1 MATYYGYQE
10 REDPTKSM
18 IDWAGITKDITDGIY
33 AENKRREEEKF
44 TLDENY
50 IKQLNELNEYSQGL
64 NPSVN
69 QAMLGYIQNYRDYL
83 LQNHKMMKQGIISV
97 NDSKLAKQGAQDSF
111 NNLNNVVKGVNGK
124 LEELQKAGGAL
135 NDDQMKDL
143 TQLME
148 FKDQQLLIDPKTG
161 MASLARRNED
171 GTVDKNSIVPVG
183 AAYQMFTPYEQKSVN
198 DMVQGEI
205 KGLAQWT
212 EADSPY
218 KSISDLR
225 DNKDYKGW
233 MDGTL
238 EVMMADQRT
247 TASLGASLGLLKSGE
262 LVKKNSG
269 GVITYELTDTGR
281 DKVKEALRQA
291 IEVRVDREVKMK
303 ESIHQRQ
310 QGTAKARTA
319 EEVYNESYDLSEFN
333 PSTMNKLN
341 GRKIS
346 RTVDGKTTTVVL
358 GPALKDGNDLVIVD
372 QNNRPIERITID
384 PNNPDSA
391 RRLIAGYVNSGDI
404 AATEGLWKQGRST
417 GYSGDPFEP
426 AESSEFID
434 KYEIMPSD
442 PKGAVGFLRREP
454 AIANSDVIEVNTSGL
469 FNNGVEII
477 DKINKK
483 VIGRYFIGN
492 NPEQKKQFIEKLK
505 EYGIDIGR
513 IPTPPELQNRTKSEG
528 DESTETNKTT
538 SVTGG
543 NARQVQ

>member
-1 MATYYGYQE
+1 MATYYGYKE

-33 AENKRREEEKF
+33 AESKRREEEKF

-69 QAMLGYIQNYRDYL
+69 QAMLGYVQNYRNYL
-83 LQNHKMMKQGIISV
+83 LENHKMMKAGVISV
-97 NDSKLAKQGAQDSF
+97 NDSKLAKQGAKDSF

-124 LEELQKAGGAL
+124 LEELQKAGGKL
-135 NDDQMKDL
+135 NDDQMNDL
-143 TQLME
+143 AQLME
-148 FKDQQLLIDPKTG
+148 FKDQQLLIDPKSG

-205 KGLAQWT
+205 KGIGQWT
-212 EADSPY
+212 ESPDAY
-218 KSISDLR
+218 TSISDLR
-225 DNKDYKGW
+225 NNPEYEKW

-238 EVMMADQRT
+238 TVMMADQRT
-247 TASLGASLGLLKSGE
+247 TASLGASLNLLESGE

-281 DKVKEALRQA
+281 NKVKEALRQA

-310 QGTAKARTA
+310 QGTTGGRKA

-341 GRKIS
+341 GRKVS

-372 QNNRPIERITID
+372 QNNRPLERITID
-384 PNNPDSA
+384 PNNPDAA

-513 IPTPPELQNRTKSEG
+513 IPTPPELRNRTKSE
-528 DESTETNKTT
+528 DDKSPETKKTT

>member
-1 MATYYGYQE
+1 MATYYGYKE

-33 AENKRREEEKF
+33 AESKRREEEKF

-69 QAMLGYIQNYRDYL
+69 QAMLGYVQNYRNYL
-83 LQNHKMMKQGIISV
+83 LENHKMMKAGVISV
-97 NDSKLAKQGAQDSF
+97 NDSKLAKQGAKDSF
-111 NNLNNVVKGVNGK
+111 NNLNNVVKGVNSK

-143 TQLME
+143 AQLME
-148 FKDQQLLIDPKTG
+148 FKDQQLLIDPKSG

-205 KGLAQWT
+205 KGLGQWT

-225 DNKDYKGW
+225 NNKDYSGW

-238 EVMMADQRT
+238 EAMIADQRT
-247 TASLGASLGLLKSGE
+247 TASLGASLNLLESGE

-269 GVITYELTDTGR
+269 GVITYELTTTGK
-281 DKVKEALRQA
+281 DKVREALKQA

-303 ESIHQRQ
+303 ESLKDKPAPLNDQ
-310 QGTAKARTA
+310 KAVQ
-319 EEVYNESYDLSEFN
+319 VYNESIRLARFDKDAME
-333 PSTMNKLN
+333 KLK
-341 GRKIS
+341 GQV
-346 RTVDGKTTTVVL
+346 VDGKVV
-358 GPALKDGNDLVIVD
+358 GDVDKNGNNLVIYD
-372 QNNRPIERITID
+372 
-384 PNNPDSA
+384 
-391 RRLIAGYVNSGDI
+391 
-404 AATEGLWKQGRST
+404 TEGNLLRQYNINSDNEDRIAESLALLVMPDAQSADTQQLFVRGREL
-417 GYSGDPFEP
+417 GYSGGEVKV
-426 AESSEFID
+426 AESSKDYVNILETAPINEDEFVRFLENQPEFKNSNLKIETQGAGID
-434 KYEIMPSD
+434 RVKISTKQDDDLGSYDTDD
-442 PKGAVGFLRREP
+442 PLQRKQ
-454 AIANSDVIEVNTSGL
+454 L
-469 FNNGVEII
+469 F
-477 DKINKK
+477 D
-483 VIGRYFIGN
+483 
-492 NPEQKKQFIEKLK
+492 KLK
-505 EYGIDIGR
+505 ELGLNFPQVRRPKGLVVSEERFPQPDK
-513 IPTPPELQNRTKSEG
+513 TPEQDKNTDP
-528 DESTETNKTT
+528 
-538 SVTGG
+538 VTGG

>member
-1 MATYYGYQE
+1 
-10 REDPTKSM
+10 
-18 IDWAGITKDITDGIY
+18 
-33 AENKRREEEKF
+33 
-44 TLDENY
+44 
-50 IKQLNELNEYSQGL
+50 
-64 NPSVN
+64 
-69 QAMLGYIQNYRDYL
+69 MLGYVQNYRNYL
-83 LQNHKMMKQGIISV
+83 LENHKMMKAGVISV
-97 NDSKLAKQGAQDSF
+97 NDSKLAKQGAKDSF

-124 LEELQKAGGAL
+124 LEELQKAGGKL
-135 NDDQMKDL
+135 NDDQMNDL
-143 TQLME
+143 AQLME
-148 FKDQQLLIDPKTG
+148 FKDQQLLIDPKSG

-205 KGLAQWT
+205 KGIGQWT
-212 EADSPY
+212 ESPDAY
-218 KSISDLR
+218 TSISDLR
-225 DNKDYKGW
+225 NNPEYEKW

-238 EVMMADQRT
+238 TVMMADQRT
-247 TASLGASLGLLKSGE
+247 TASLGASLNLLESGE

>member
-1 MATYYGYQE
+1 MATYYGYKE

-33 AENKRREEEKF
+33 AESKRREEEKF

-69 QAMLGYIQNYRDYL
+69 QAMLGYVQNYRNYL
-83 LQNHKMMKQGIISV
+83 LENHKMMKAGVISV
-97 NDSKLAKQGAQDSF
+97 NDSKLAKQGAKDSF
-111 NNLNNVVKGVNGK
+111 NNLNNVVKGVNSK

-143 TQLME
+143 AQLME
-148 FKDQQLLIDPKTG
+148 FKDQQLLIDPKSG

-205 KGLAQWT
+205 KGLGQWT

-225 DNKDYKGW
+225 NNKDYSGW

-238 EVMMADQRT
+238 EAMMADQRT
-247 TASLGASLGLLKSGE
+247 TASLGASLNLLESGE

-269 GVITYELTDTGR
+269 GVITYELTTTGK
-281 DKVKEALRQA
+281 DKVREALKQA

-303 ESIHQRQ
+303 ESLKDKPAPLNDQ
-310 QGTAKARTA
+310 KAVQ
-319 EEVYNESYDLSEFN
+319 VYNESIRLARFDKDAME
-333 PSTMNKLN
+333 KLK
-341 GRKIS
+341 GQV
-346 RTVDGKTTTVVL
+346 VDGKVV
-358 GPALKDGNDLVIVD
+358 GDVDKNGNNLVIYD
-372 QNNRPIERITID
+372 
-384 PNNPDSA
+384 
-391 RRLIAGYVNSGDI
+391 
-404 AATEGLWKQGRST
+404 TEGNLLRQYNINSDNEDRIAESLALLVMPDAQSADTQQLFVRGREL
-417 GYSGDPFEP
+417 GYSGGEVKV
-426 AESSEFID
+426 AESSKDYVNILETAPINEDEFVRFLENQPEFKNSNLKIETQGAGID
-434 KYEIMPSD
+434 RVKISTKQDDDLGSYDTDD
-442 PKGAVGFLRREP
+442 PLQRKQ
-454 AIANSDVIEVNTSGL
+454 L
-469 FNNGVEII
+469 F
-477 DKINKK
+477 D
-483 VIGRYFIGN
+483 
-492 NPEQKKQFIEKLK
+492 KLK
-505 EYGIDIGR
+505 ELGLNFPQVRRPKGLVVSEERFPQPDK
-513 IPTPPELQNRTKSEG
+513 TPEQDKNTDP
-528 DESTETNKTT
+528 
-538 SVTGG
+538 VTGG

>member
-44 TLDENY
+44 TLDEN

-238 EVMMADQRT
+238 EAMMADQRT

-269 GVITYELTDTGR
+269 GVITYELTDTGKG
-281 DKVKEALRQA
+281 KVKEALRQA

-303 ESIHQRQ
+303 ESLKDKPAPLNDQ
-310 QGTAKARTA
+310 KAVQ
-319 EEVYNESYDLSEFN
+319 VYNEAIRLARFDKDAME
-333 PSTMNKLN
+333 KLKGQVIDKKVVGNVDKN
-341 GRKIS
+341 G
-346 RTVDGKTTTVVL
+346 
-358 GPALKDGNDLVIVD
+358 NNLVIYD
-372 QNNRPIERITID
+372 
-384 PNNPDSA
+384 
-391 RRLIAGYVNSGDI
+391 
-404 AATEGLWKQGRST
+404 TEGNLIRQYNINSDNEDRIAESLALLVRPDAQSADTQQLFVRGREL
-417 GYSGDPFEP
+417 GYSGGEVKV
-426 AESSEFID
+426 AESSQDYVNILETAPINEDEFVRFLENQPEFKNSNLKIETQGAGID
-434 KYEIMPSD
+434 RVKISTKQDDDLGSYNTDD
-442 PKGAVGFLRREP
+442 PLQRKQ
-454 AIANSDVIEVNTSGL
+454 L
-469 FNNGVEII
+469 F
-477 DKINKK
+477 D
-483 VIGRYFIGN
+483 
-492 NPEQKKQFIEKLK
+492 KLK
-505 EYGIDIGR
+505 ELGLNFPEVLRPKGLVVSEERFPQPDK
-513 IPTPPELQNRTKSEG
+513 TPEQDNNTDPL
-528 DESTETNKTT
+528 
-538 SVTGG
+538 TGG
-543 NARQVQ
+543 RER

>member
-10 REDPTKSM
+10 RTDPTKSM
-18 IDWAGITKDITDGIY
+18 IDWAGITKEITDGLY

-44 TLDENY
+44 TLEENY
-50 IKQLNELNEYSQGL
+50 IKQLNELNDYSQGL

-69 QAMLGYIQNYRDYL
+69 QAMLGYVQNYRDYL
-83 LQNHKMMKQGIISV
+83 LQNHKLMKQGIISV

-111 NNLNNVVKGVNGK
+111 NNLNNIVKGVNSK

-135 NDDQMKDL
+135 NDDQIKDL
-143 TQLME
+143 AELME

-161 MASLARRNED
+161 MASLAKRNED

-205 KGLAQWT
+205 KGLGQWT
-212 EADSPY
+212 DASSPY

-225 DNKDYKGW
+225 NNKDYADWEKS
-233 MDGTL
+233 TV
-238 EVMMADQRT
+238 EAMMADQRT
-247 TASLGASLGLLKSGE
+247 TASLGASLGLLDTGE
-262 LVKKNSG
+262 LVKKNNA
-269 GVITYELTDTGR
+269 GVITYELTSEGEK
-281 DKVKEALRQA
+281 KVSEALRQA
-291 IEVRVDREVKMK
+291 IQVRVDREVKMK

-310 QGTAKARTA
+310 QGTAGARTA

-333 PSTMNKLN
+333 PSTMSKLN
-341 GRKIS
+341 GRKVS

-358 GPALKDGNDLVIVD
+358 GPALRDGNDLVIVD
-372 QNNRPIERITID
+372 QNNRPLERIKID
-384 PNNPDSA
+384 PKNPDAA
-391 RRLIAGYVNSGDI
+391 RKLIAGYVNDGDI
-404 AATEGLWKQGRST
+404 AETEALWKRGRST

-426 AESSEFID
+426 AEGSEFID

-442 PKGAVGFLRREP
+442 PKQAVGWLRREP
-454 AIANSDVIEVNTSGL
+454 AITNSDIIEVNTTGM
-469 FNNGVEII
+469 FNNGVVIT
-477 DKINKK
+477 DKINQK
-483 VIGRYFIGN
+483 VIGRYYIGS
-492 NPEQKKQFIEKLK
+492 NPEDKKALIEKLK
-505 EYGIDIGR
+505 EYGIDLGR
-513 IPTPPELQNRTKSEG
+513 IPTPPELRNRTKSEG
-528 DESTETNKTT
+528 DESTKTKKTT